1 MTQLFYRNEVAHK
14 RQMRAA
20 EQARLLTEI
29 LEGKTAA
36 QSRNNLNLVDS
47 KDRKDNRRKGHNV
60 KVRQTS
66 SSEDDD
72 ATAVFKLES
81 DK

>member
-1 MTQLFYRNEVAHK
+1 MAHK

-20 EQARLLTEI
+20 EQARLLSEI

>member
-1 MTQLFYRNEVAHK
+1 
-14 RQMRAA
+14 MRAA
-20 EQARLLTEI
+20 EHSARLLSEM

-36 QSRNNLNLVDS
+36 QSRKNLNLVDS
-47 KDRKDNRRKGHNV
+47 KDRKDNHQKGHNV
-60 KVRQTS
+60 KIRQTS

>member
-1 MTQLFYRNEVAHK
+1 
-14 RQMRAA
+14 MRAA

-47 KDRKDNRRKGHNV
+47 KDKKDNRRKGHNV

>member
-1 MTQLFYRNEVAHK
+1 MAHK

-20 EQARLLTEI
+20 EQARLLSEI

-36 QSRNNLNLVDS
+36 QSRNNLNLVVDS

-60 KVRQTS
+60 KIRQTS

>member
-1 MTQLFYRNEVAHK
+1 
-14 RQMRAA
+14 MRAA

>member
-47 KDRKDNRRKGHNV
+47 KDKKDNRRKGHNV

>member
-1 MTQLFYRNEVAHK
+1 
-14 RQMRAA
+14 MRAA
-20 EQARLLTEI
+20 EQARLLSEI

-60 KVRQTS
+60 KIRQTS

>member
-1 MTQLFYRNEVAHK
+1 
-14 RQMRAA
+14 MRAA

-72 ATAVFKLES
+72 PTAVFKLES

>member
-1 MTQLFYRNEVAHK
+1 MPLCYRNEVAHK

-20 EQARLLTEI
+20 EQARLLSEI

-47 KDRKDNRRKGHNV
+47 KERKDNRRKGHNV